1 MNLLYSTHSDE
12 DLLKSI
18 GENNDEFAFAELY
31 NRYFRLLF
39 NYAFSKVN
47 DQFVAQE
54 IIQELFVTLW
64 HQRHRNT
71 IQSCRSYLFASTKN
85 LIISH
90 YRKEFTRQYHYNQ
103 WEIQTNDSTALTDQ
117 QILTADLQHR
127 YEQGL
132 HLLPQK
138 CKEVFV
144 LSRQG
149 HSNREIAL
157 QLTISEKTVEQHVT
171 KALRLL
177 KNYLKEHF
185 AYVLLL
191 FPLFRFFF

>member
-1 MNLLYSTHSDE
+1 MNSRYSTCSDE
-12 DLLKSI
+12 DILRSI
-18 GENNDEFAFAELY
+18 GESNDEFAFAELY
-31 NRYFRLLF
+31 SRYFRLLF

-64 HQRHRNT
+64 QQRHRST
-71 IQSCRSYLFASTKN
+71 IQSCRSYLFASAKN

-103 WEIQTNDSTALTDQ
+103 WEIQASDSSALTDQ
-117 QILTADLQHR
+117 PILTADLQHR

-132 HLLPQK
+132 HRLPQK

-157 QLTISEKTVEQHVT
+157 QLAISEKTVEQHIT

-177 KNYLKEHF
+177 KQYLKEHF
-185 AYVLLL
+185 VYALLL
-191 FPLFRFFF
+191 VSLF

>member
-1 MNLLYSTHSDE
+1 MNLLYSAHSDE
-12 DLLKSI
+12 DILKSI

-54 IIQELFVTLW
+54 IIQELFVMLW
-64 HQRHRNT
+64 QQRHRNT
-71 IQSCRSYLFASTKN
+71 ILSCRSYLFASAKN

-103 WEIQTNDSTALTDQ
+103 WEIQTNGSTALTDQ
-117 QILTADLQHR
+117 LTLTADLQHR

-132 HLLPQK
+132 HRLPQK

-157 QLTISEKTVEQHVT
+157 QLAISEKTVEQHIT

-177 KNYLKEHF
+177 KEYLKEHF
-185 AYVLLL
+185 VYTLL
-191 FPLFRFFF
+191 FLSLF